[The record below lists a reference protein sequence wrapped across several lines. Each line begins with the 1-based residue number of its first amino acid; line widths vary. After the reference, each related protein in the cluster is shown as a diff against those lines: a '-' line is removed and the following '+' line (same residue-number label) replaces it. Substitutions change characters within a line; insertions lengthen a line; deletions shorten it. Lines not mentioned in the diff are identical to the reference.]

1 LTIEEITTIMPSTMM
16 ISLVNATGQEEGL
29 MKLQNFVV
37 NNDNNKLMIVK
48 EGGITTVLSAMEEH
62 PKIATVQEY
71 GCSILGNLAVNY
83 NNRAKIAANQG
94 ITIILSAMKNLILND
109 TVQYSMLAQHI
120 GNWL

>member
-1 LTIEEITTIMPSTMM
+1 LTIEEITTILMM

-83 NNRAKIAANQG
+83 NNRATIAANKS
-94 ITIILSAMKNLILND
+94 L
-109 TVQYSMLAQHI
+109 
-120 GNWL
+120 

>member
-1 LTIEEITTIMPSTMM
+1 MMM
-16 ISLVNATGQEEGL
+16 ISLVNAAGREEEDL
-29 MKLQNFVV
+29 IKLQNFAV
-37 NNDNNKLMIVK
+37 NNDNNKLMIAK
-48 EGGITTVLSAMEEH
+48 EKEFTTVLSAMEEH
-62 PKIATVQEY
+62 PKNATVQEY

-83 NNRAKIAANQG
+83 NNKAKIAANQG